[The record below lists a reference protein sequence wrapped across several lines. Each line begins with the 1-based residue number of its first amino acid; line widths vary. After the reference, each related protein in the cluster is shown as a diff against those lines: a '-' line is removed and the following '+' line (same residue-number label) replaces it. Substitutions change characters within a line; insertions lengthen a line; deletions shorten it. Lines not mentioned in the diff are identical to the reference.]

1 MWIHLQVIGC
11 VFRRFLDRNVWFHKA
26 WAIAIIVSTG
36 KFLSPEPLGL
46 ICNNPRF
53 KRTYDQ

>member
-26 WAIAIIVSTG
+26 RAIAIIVSTG
-36 KFLSPEPLGL
+36 KFLSPEPLVL
-46 ICNNPRF
+46 IFNNPRF